1 MIKYIAFEVSDLL
14 SKNKLV
20 KKEWEKFVSDKN
32 INQEKVRKVILE
44 SWERC
49 RNFEVDPNK
58 GKGHI
63 TSEDTL
69 KRIKKQNKDL
79 IEIAEP
85 FMSELAELV
94 KDSNI
99 VVVLTD
105 AKGMILETVGDEII
119 LNDADEL
126 RFVPGSYWSEEKVG
140 TNAIG
145 SAIKIDDSLQVN
157 GCEHFCREHHSWTC
171 SAAPIHDPDGNLIGI
186 IDMSGPF
193 KKAHSHTL
201 GMVVA
206 AAKSIENQLSLIS
219 KNRELRSANQFSN
232 AVFNSMSEGLISIN
246 KYGEVIAI
254 NDSAS
259 KMLGIDKEEAK
270 KRDIKDIIGEQP
282 AVEKML
288 TNQKS
293 FNDEDIYIYKSKER
307 LYFNSSARMI
317 LNKNGAADGFIIIIR
332 KMKAVK
338 KIVNRMAGSEARFS
352 FRDIIG
358 ENRYL
363 KKVVEL
369 GRRISNSNAAVL
381 IEGESGTGKEMMA
394 QAIHNAS
401 PRKNNVFVSI
411 NCAAIPQ
418 SLLESELF
426 GYEGGSFTGARKKGR
441 PGKFELASGGTLLL
455 DEIGE
460 MPLNMQASLLRVLQE
475 KEINRIGGLEAV
487 PVDVRI
493 LASTN
498 KNLEEEVDKGNF
510 RKDLFFRL
518 NTVKIKMPALRR
530 RLDDIERLVEHFIFI
545 LNQRSEK
552 NIHAVENEVID
563 LLKDYDWPGNVRE
576 LQNVIERAVL
586 LSEDG
591 YIRVDHLPEELISKE
606 EEIQEISSDSL
617 PLLKLKEMEKIML
630 QHSLEESRTITEAA
644 KILGVS
650 RSTFYR
656 KADKFNLKI

>member
-1 MIKYIAFEVSDLL
+1 MLA
-14 SKNKLV
+14 KNKEV
-20 KKEWEKFVSDKN
+20 KNEWKKFVNEEDVDKN
-32 INQEKVRKVILE
+32 IVREEIAE
-44 SWERC
+44 SWQRC
-49 RNFEVDPNK
+49 KEYNVDPHT
-58 GKGHI
+58 GKGHLVA
-63 TSEDTL
+63 ENKL
-69 KRIKKQNKDL
+69 ERIKKQNKQL

-85 FMSELAELV
+85 FMKELAELV
-94 KDSNI
+94 KDSHI

-105 AKGMILETVGDEII
+105 AKGMILETIGDEKIMH
-119 LNDADEL
+119 NANQL
-126 RFVPGSYWSEEKVG
+126 RFIPGSYWSEEKVG

-145 SAIKIDDSLQVN
+145 SAIEIDKPLQVN
-157 GCEHFCREHHSWTC
+157 GCEHYCKQHHSWTC
-171 SAAPIHDPDGNLIGI
+171 SAAPIHNPEGELIGI
-186 IDMSGPF
+186 LDMSGPF
-193 KKAHSHTL
+193 NRAHPHTL

-206 AAKSIENQLSLIS
+206 AAKSIENQISLIE
-219 KNRELRSANQFSN
+219 KNRELRIANTFSS
-232 AVFNSMSEGLISIN
+232 AVFNSMSEGLISIDKFGKVIWIN
-246 KYGEVIAI
+246 KA
-254 NDSAS
+254 AS
-259 KMLGIDKEEAK
+259 RMFGIDRETAKEK
-270 KRDIKDIIGEQP
+270 DIKDVIGEQP

-288 TNQKS
+288 SNQET
-293 FNDEDIYIYKSKER
+293 FNDEDISIYRNKER
-307 LYFNSSARMI
+307 LYLNASARML
-317 LNKNGAADGFIIIIR
+317 LNKSGIADGFIIILR

-338 KIVNRMAGSEARFS
+338 KMVNRMAGSEARFC
-352 FRDIIG
+352 FDDIIG

-363 KKVVEL
+363 EKVKEL
-369 GRRISNSNAAVL
+369 GKRISNSEAAVL

-401 PRKNNVFVSI
+401 LRRERVFLSI

-475 KEINRIGGLEAV
+475 KEINRIGGLEPI

-498 KNLEEEVDKGNF
+498 KDLDEEVRKGNF

-518 NTVKIKMPALRR
+518 NTVKIKMPALRK
-530 RLDDIERLVEHFIFI
+530 RLDDIEKLVEHFIFI
-545 LNQRSEK
+545 LNQKSSQ

-563 LLKDYDWPGNVRE
+563 MLKEYDWPGNVRE

-591 YIRVDHLPEELISKE
+591 FIRVKHLPEEFKNNVE
-606 EEIQEISSDSL
+606 EEVNQIDSNSL
-617 PLLKLKEMEKIML
+617 PLLKLKDMEKLML
-630 QHSLEESRTITEAA
+630 EHSIQESKTITEAA
-644 KILGVS
+644 KTLGVS